1 MCAHIPNLSSFSQ
14 KKVTLLCRIWLCR
27 AFQSKQS
34 KALLSSQQ
42 LHIWRLLFLPS
53 KSTKTHLLD
62 YFQNVTSLIS
72 TTFSDSTLFSNIQ
85 GIHRRENFLRQFQK
99 KKFFSLKPTSLG
111 SNYFFSGW
119 VEPLENLQVLPQIWW
134 PLTWFGFRNSVG
146 LLADEL
152 GSGKTK
158 FDFENVMT
166 TWQFSLKSL
175 KSCTSVSNKRAGKIS
190 FHRTQNIFCYSR
202 FWIL

>member
-111 SNYFFSGW
+111 SNYFFRGGW
-119 VEPLENLQVLPQIWW
+119 NHLKTYKFFHKSDGPWHDLALE
-134 PLTWFGFRNSVG
+134 T
-146 LLADEL
+146 LLD
-152 GSGKTK
+152 
-158 FDFENVMT
+158 
-166 TWQFSLKSL
+166 
-175 KSCTSVSNKRAGKIS
+175 C
-190 FHRTQNIFCYSR
+190 
-202 FWIL
+202 